1 MLSSMGIFE
10 WLAEDLLGF
19 EAPSATEVLFILCA
33 VFGALFFILMM
44 GMMFLGGM
52 LDGIAGAL
60 DVDVQMDSTTA
71 AEIFSVQGI
80 AAAIMMFGLTGMV
93 VTSSTDKESLAV
105 FAGGLAAVGS
115 LYGMKYMMRG
125 IINLQADGTMK
136 HSDSIGATGT
146 VYSRIKPNEVG
157 EIQVA
162 VDGTLRTLLARAK
175 DKQVLIPRGELV
187 KVIGTIGSTLIVDL
201 LDGNEE

>member
-1 MLSSMGIFE
+1 MGIFE
-10 WLAEDLLGF
+10 WLAEDVLGF
-19 EAPSATEVLFILCA
+19 EAPSATEVLFIICA
-33 VFGALFFILMM
+33 IFGALFFILMM
-44 GMMFLGGM
+44 LMMFLGGM
-52 LDGIAGAL
+52 IDGVAGAL

-93 VTSSTDKESLAV
+93 VTSSTDQESIAV

-125 IINLQADGTMK
+125 IVNLQADGTMK
-136 HSDSIGATGT
+136 YSDSIGQTGT

-162 VDGTLRTLLARAK
+162 VGGALRTLLARAK
-175 DKQVLIPRGELV
+175 DKQKFIPHGELV
-187 KVIGTIGSTLIVDL
+187 KVVDTIGSTLVVEP
-201 LDGNEE
+201 LDDNEE